1 MAILKL
7 LTSASRSRISRSSCA
22 TVVPVVNVI
31 GTAPPDRVSVPP
43 VSKAN
48 RSGVGCAARTFRVG
62 PEDDALDDD
71 DLVGGAAEAAL
82 PLVPGAG
89 FLSLPEQA
97 AARAKTT
104 SRPAAKFT
112 FHMAPGAIRPPPPP

>member
-7 LTSASRSRISRSSCA
+7 LTSASRSRISRSSWG
-22 TVVPVVNVI
+22 TVVPLVNVT
-31 GTAPPDRVSVPP
+31 GTAPPGSVSVPP
-43 VSKAN
+43 ASKAN
-48 RSGVGCAARTFRVG
+48 RSGVGCVARTFSVG

-71 DLVGGAAEAAL
+71 ELVGGAAEAAL

-104 SRPAAKFT
+104 SRPAANFT
-112 FHMAPGAIRPPPPP
+112 FDMA